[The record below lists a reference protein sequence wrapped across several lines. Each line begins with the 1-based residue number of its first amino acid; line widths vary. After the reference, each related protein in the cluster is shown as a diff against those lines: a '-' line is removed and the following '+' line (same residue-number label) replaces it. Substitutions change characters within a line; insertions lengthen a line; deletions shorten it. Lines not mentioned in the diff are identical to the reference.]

1 MKGKKHEKLEKQLRK
16 HPPLAWLVTYDF
28 LSLQE
33 DYLGRSVCIPWDC
46 RVGRLW
52 EARAERTI
60 LSLEPFPIIY
70 EVILRNG
77 RRKQN
82 GVPSVFRRWVAWEV
96 TPRLVTLSP
105 THLLFLPPLAQPRPF
120 QTPSLF
126 CTSCLHSLW
135 PSYLSRNLQRGETL
149 SPPTLQLLRGSS
161 SETGHAQ
168 RGASSLRCLG
178 GAAQRRAGTE
188 CQLSPGFSTHLRWAQ
203 ASELRPEAKPAAF
216 SGSSSIFN
224 LLSHQGL
231 EIVFTEGP
239 FSHLSFLCS

>member
-1 MKGKKHEKLEKQLRK
+1 MKGKEHEKLEKQLRK

-33 DYLGRSVCIPWDC
+33 DYLGRSVCIHEIAVLAGSEKQEQRGLFSP
-46 RVGRLW
+46 LNPF
-52 EARAERTI
+52 
-60 LSLEPFPIIY
+60 LSYTRWF
-70 EVILRNG
+70 LRNG

-120 QTPSLF
+120 QTPSLL

-161 SETGHAQ
+161 SESGHAQ
-168 RGASSLRCLG
+168 RGASSLRSLR